1 MGYILVPAS
10 SFSPIF
16 VHRPAFVLSVPPR
29 LGPHTSSLLPL
40 LIQNPPPA
48 TTMKLQLFLAAPPTP
63 LSFFPSLQDSKIS
76 GQGYS
81 TDHPRVLSLVFANA
95 VPTIFPPS
103 SILVNNST
111 TLGSNFILLRR
122 RPATLPFFDR
132 RCLLVF
138 LPVDRRFKYGYFTFL
153 SISLSLKTG
162 VPILMSDLEYIS
174 NDDILAKNNERD
186 FIQSKNKKGKKNDEI
201 EYLTT
206 SSRQFLYPK
215 ARSKRKGI
223 VELSKFHN
231 DVRLSPPRS
240 RKIHY
245 TRAFTKRDGK
255 VLLLLS

>member
-16 VHRPAFVLSVPPR
+16 VHRPAFVLSVPSPR
-29 LGPHTSSLLPL
+29 TPHVLSPPSSYTETS
-40 LIQNPPPA
+40 
-48 TTMKLQLFLAAPPTP
+48 TTGHHDEASIVSRRTTTAP

-122 RPATLPFFDR
+122 RLATLPFFDR

-138 LPVDRRFKYGYFTFL
+138 LPVDRRFKYGYIFHF
-153 SISLSLKTG
+153 SPNLSLF
-162 VPILMSDLEYIS
+162 
-174 NDDILAKNNERD
+174 KNRC
-186 FIQSKNKKGKKNDEI
+186 S
-201 EYLTT
+201 
-206 SSRQFLYPK
+206 YPNVGF
-215 ARSKRKGI
+215 RIYFQRRYSQ
-223 VELSKFHN
+223 E
-231 DVRLSPPRS
+231 
-240 RKIHY
+240 
-245 TRAFTKRDGK
+245 
-255 VLLLLS
+255 

>member
-1 MGYILVPAS
+1 MVGGRRARGERVGYILVPAS

-16 VHRPAFVLSVPPR
+16 VHRPAFVLSVPSPR
-29 LGPHTSSLLPL
+29 TPHVLSPPSSWYRNLH
-40 LIQNPPPA
+40 QPPPA

-132 RCLLVF
+132 RCLVF
-138 LPVDRRFKYGYFTFL
+138 LPVDRRFKYGCIFHF
-153 SISLSLKTG
+153 SPNLSLF
-162 VPILMSDLEYIS
+162 
-174 NDDILAKNNERD
+174 KNRC
-186 FIQSKNKKGKKNDEI
+186 F
-201 EYLTT
+201 
-206 SSRQFLYPK
+206 YPN
-215 ARSKRKGI
+215 
-223 VELSKFHN
+223 VEFRIYFQWRYSQE
-231 DVRLSPPRS
+231 
-240 RKIHY
+240 
-245 TRAFTKRDGK
+245 
-255 VLLLLS
+255 